1 MRYIFPIAII
11 IINIC
16 YNISLTDNKVD
27 SRKITCTLMFIASD
41 LLKIRVNGKNKQIYI
56 LYIFIKSHISIRSLY
71 FLFFF
76 IFHQLAVNRQGV
88 PTASCTTNGLGP
100 VWNKFV
106 TPDTRT
112 ANSWTLAT
120 QVSQLYPLIG
130 YIT

>member
-1 MRYIFPIAII
+1 MGKINLYI
-11 IINIC
+11 
-16 YNISLTDNKVD
+16 
-27 SRKITCTLMFIASD
+27 
-41 LLKIRVNGKNKQIYI
+41 IYI
-56 LYIFIKSHISIRSLY
+56 VIKSHISIRSLD
-71 FLFFF
+71 FLFFL

-88 PTASCTTNGLGP
+88 PTASCTTNGLVP

-130 YIT
+130 YITYTGEISIVVLKGHSRDFDQILFLLFTML